1 MNIITNTIR
10 NDKLSD
16 DNMLSMDDNIETV
29 ETITN
34 TQKLVEKI
42 YELNSERKELCLKLK
57 ELQALTDYSQNLNP
71 DTVISCEKIAEPLL
85 ARRTEIVNLFLNITK
100 QVQDF

>member
-42 YELNSERKELCLKLK
+42 YELNSERKELCL
-57 ELQALTDYSQNLNP
+57 NF
-71 DTVISCEKIAEPLL
+71 II
-85 ARRTEIVNLFLNITK
+85 
-100 QVQDF
+100 

>member
-16 DNMLSMDDNIETV
+16 DNMLSMDDNI